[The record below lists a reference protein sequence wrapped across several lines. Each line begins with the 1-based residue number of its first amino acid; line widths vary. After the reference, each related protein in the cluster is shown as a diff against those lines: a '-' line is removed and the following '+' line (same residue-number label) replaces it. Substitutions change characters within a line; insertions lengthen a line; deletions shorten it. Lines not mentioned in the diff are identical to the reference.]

1 MGAAFARTGL
11 PTFVLDLRR
20 IPRHGTVAH
29 WFSVPHPM
37 REIGAVFAGEEQMS
51 HPVVLGDHY
60 DGIIF
65 VNETTRAR
73 PVGQKDEQP

>member
-20 IPRHGTVAH
+20 IPRDGTVAH
-29 WFSVPHPM
+29 WFGVPHPM

-51 HPVVLGDHY
+51 HPVVLSDHY